1 MSSFGALDINANKI
15 KFKAVVAS
23 PNKCLEG
30 VPGINFVIAKT
41 LDFKRCKG
49 ISDNLSMDL
58 YDQWDYM
65 EKTGRWRYT
74 PPTHVVA
81 AFLKALEQFENDGGL
96 KGLSLIHI

>member
-1 MSSFGALDINANKI
+1 MRDINANKI

-41 LDFKRCKG
+41 IDFKRCKG

-58 YDQWDYM
+58 HDQWNTW
-65 EKTGRWRYT
+65 K
-74 PPTHVVA
+74 PLA
-81 AFLKALEQFENDGGL
+81 DGDIRPL
-96 KGLSLIHI
+96 LMWLQHS

>member
-41 LDFKRCKG
+41 IDFKECKG

-58 YDQWDYM
+58 YDQWKYM
-65 EKTGRWRYT
+65 ESTGRWRYT

-81 AFLKALEQFENDGGL
+81 AFLNISFEV
-96 KGLSLIHI
+96 II